1 MERDSLRDF
10 YISELKTSHHAE
22 TQLVSAL
29 PAMIG
34 AASADELRRA
44 LECDLEQTKDHATR
58 LEMMLDAAG
67 EETPGNK
74 GAQLGAQLEEQTR
87 AKKCAGMQALIAEFQ
102 ALPEAGLSPDILD
115 LALIAYAQRIEH
127 YEIAMYGTL
136 RDYAN
141 ALGHSDTASQL
152 QSTLEE
158 EQNSDRQLTSIGQ
171 AITVRVASREIANE
185 KIQPSFAEETR
196 TTETRTTKIKPAA

>member
-1 MERDSLRDF
+1 MERGSLRDF
-10 YISELKTSHHAE
+10 YISELKKSYDAE

-34 AASADELRRA
+34 AVSGDELRRA

-67 EETPGNK
+67 EKARGSK
-74 GAQLGAQLEEQTR
+74 GAHLKEQTQ
-87 AKKCAGMQALIAEFQ
+87 AKKRAGMEALIAELQ

-141 ALGHSDTASQL
+141 ALEDSDTASQL

-158 EQNSDRQLTSIGQ
+158 EQKADRQLTSIGQ
-171 AITVRVASREIANE
+171 AITARVASREIANE

-196 TTETRTTKIKPAA
+196 TIETRAAKIKPAA

>member
-1 MERDSLRDF
+1 MERGSLRDF
-10 YISELKTSHHAE
+10 YISELKTSYDAE

-34 AASADELRRA
+34 AVSADELRRA
-44 LECDLEQTKDHATR
+44 LECDLEQTKDHATG

-67 EETPGNK
+67 EEAQGNK
-74 GAQLGAQLEEQTR
+74 GAPLKEQTQ
-87 AKKCAGMQALIAEFQ
+87 AKKCAGMEALIAELQ
-102 ALPEAGLSPDILD
+102 VLPEAGLSPDMLD

-141 ALGHSDTASQL
+141 ALGDSDTALQL

-158 EQNSDRQLTSIGQ
+158 EQNADRQLTSIGQ
-171 AITVRVASREIANE
+171 AITARVASREIANE

-196 TTETRTTKIKPAA
+196 TIETRTAKIKPAA

>member
-1 MERDSLRDF
+1 MERGSLRDF
-10 YISELKTSHHAE
+10 YISELKTSYDAE

-34 AASADELRRA
+34 AVSGDELRRA

-67 EETPGNK
+67 EKARGNK
-74 GAQLGAQLEEQTR
+74 GAHLKEQTQ
-87 AKKCAGMQALIAEFQ
+87 AKKRAGMEALIAELQ

-141 ALGHSDTASQL
+141 ALGDSDTALQL

-158 EQNSDRQLTSIGQ
+158 EQNADRQLTSIGQ
-171 AITVRVASREIANE
+171 AITARVASREIANE

-196 TTETRTTKIKPAA
+196 TIETRTAKIKPAA

>member
-10 YISELKTSHHAE
+10 YIGELKTSHHAE

-74 GAQLGAQLEEQTR
+74 GAQLEEQTR

-102 ALPEAGLSPDILD
+102 VLPEAGLSPDILD

>member
-1 MERDSLRDF
+1 MERGSLRDF
-10 YISELKTSHHAE
+10 YISELKTSYDAE

-34 AASADELRRA
+34 AVSGEELRRA

-67 EETPGNK
+67 EKARGNK
-74 GAQLGAQLEEQTR
+74 GAQLKEQTQ
-87 AKKCAGMQALIAEFQ
+87 AKKRAGMEALIAELQ

-141 ALGHSDTASQL
+141 ALEDSDTASQL

-158 EQNSDRQLTSIGQ
+158 EQKADRQLTSIGQ
-171 AITVRVASREIANE
+171 AITARVASREIANE

-196 TTETRTTKIKPAA
+196 TIETRTAKIKPAA